1 MPEKSLTVTQ
11 SSERLGVAISTI
23 HDWIREGVL
32 PGARQLRPVKNSPW
46 QIPESDIIAIE
57 KQRTAQSQSVTKK
70 AE

>member
-1 MPEKSLTVTQ
+1 MPATTLTVTQ
-11 SSERLGVAISTI
+11 TAERLGVAISTI

-57 KQRTAQSQSVTKK
+57 NQRTAQSQSATKK
-70 AE
+70 AD